1 VSGNLPDVP
10 INDVVITAGKLVVG
24 TDLGTVVSSDGGAH
38 WSRLGSNLPYT
49 TVMDLHLGVD
59 GLVYAATHG
68 RGIWSIA
75 KP

>member
-1 VSGNLPDVP
+1 
-10 INDVVITAGKLVVG
+10 VVG
-24 TDLGTVVSSDGGAH
+24 TDLGTVVSFDNGAT
-38 WSRLGSNLPYT
+38 WKRLGSNLPYT

-59 GLVYAATHG
+59 GLIYAATHG